1 MKGVSSIIFPVRAP
15 TSLCP
20 PAKLFPRVSTSSNWY
35 IRYKV
40 TKIIFIQIYVCW
52 LTLSVT
58 PDPAGFCV
66 EMKSLPLRSLG
77 LIIQL
82 KFFFTFGTKS
92 LQYKILGGLN
102 SHVRFFSFFY
112 RGFLQWSNC
121 IYCCPQK
128 KRRKKLVKMWETET
142 WLELLDS
149 IFFDI
154 LYLTDVFEVYVK

>member
-15 TSLCP
+15 TSLWP
-20 PAKLFPRVSTSSNWY
+20 PTSSNWY

-40 TKIIFIQIYVCW
+40 TKINFIQIYVCW

-58 PDPAGFCV
+58 ADPAGFCV

-92 LQYKILGGLN
+92 LQYEILGGLN

-112 RGFLQWSNC
+112 WGFLQWSNC